1 MKTMYARAPHASQR
15 LEVFSTSIVRTLS
28 YCIGSW
34 IRTNIG
40 LIQSQGTCHLVY
52 SDKAPGAGIEPTTFR
67 VRAERSYLIV
77 LAGNMS
83 SFGDVLRSVRPY
95 DESNADLNGTK
106 VQYYAIIRYGH
117 TTDFGLPACQRRVG
131 PPGFEPEFGG

>member
-1 MKTMYARAPHASQR
+1 MYARAPHASQR

-83 SFGDVLRSVRPY
+83 SFIVGETVTCSGLRGS
-95 DESNADLNGTK
+95 
-106 VQYYAIIRYGH
+106 
-117 TTDFGLPACQRRVG
+117 TTNRTPIS
-131 PPGFEPEFGG
+131 